1 MDPRR
6 PRENRSATS
15 DPKRSAGPVG
25 PRILIPGYPQWSW
38 RQRERA
44 LVLFGSYLTAM
55 VVGVMTWGTA
65 VGLGILAFAFVTHAF
80 SAADAIRQY
89 AFPGFGRL
97 IPVVT
102 ASAGLG
108 AVCYGPALLMAS
120 VYAWPIT
127 LDERPR
133 EGYLINRWAYREETP
148 VPGETVWLR
157 PTRGARPK
165 IARIVAGPGQRVEW
179 VAEQV
184 RVDDTVVAE
193 SPFRIAGSPGEFK
206 MKIPEKHVLVAFG
219 ADPSRGAR
227 TPRRLGDHRPG
238 RHQGSSLGAV
248 LSDLGPPAL
257 ALSLCLA

>member
-6 PRENRSATS
+6 PRENRREAS
-15 DPKRSAGPVG
+15 DPRRSSGTIG

-38 RQRERA
+38 RQKERA

-55 VVGVMTWGTA
+55 LVGVMTWGTA
-65 VGLGILAFAFVTHAF
+65 VGLGILAFAFATHAF

-97 IPVVT
+97 IPAVT

-108 AVCYGPALLMAS
+108 AVCYGPLLLMAS

-133 EGYLINRWAYREETP
+133 EGYFINRWAYREETP
-148 VPGETVWLR
+148 APGDTVWLR

-165 IARIVAGPGQRVEW
+165 IARVVAGPGQRVEW
-179 VAEQV
+179 ADDQF
-184 RVDDTVVAE
+184 RVDDTVVEE
-193 SPFRIAGSPGEFK
+193 SPFPISGSPGSFK
-206 MKIPEKHVLVAFG
+206 LTIPEKYVLVTFG
-219 ADPSRGAR
+219 ADPSRGKGLPGGWEIVDQADVR
-227 TPRRLGDHRPG
+227 GRAWVRSYPIWDRRLLR
-238 RHQGSSLGAV
+238 
-248 LSDLGPPAL
+248 
-257 ALSLCLA
+257 